1 MFNTE
6 SQSTSCLKKFNVIIV
21 FLFLQYEEL
30 SLMKLD
36 DLKMQDPKDKES
48 NAAAEH

>member
-1 MFNTE
+1 MV
-6 SQSTSCLKKFNVIIV
+6 LKKINIIGGFFV
-21 FLFLQYEEL
+21 LLHYVEP
-30 SLMKLD
+30 SHVKLD